1 MITRRGAAA
10 GLGALMLARGVL
22 AQEMPK
28 PGKRDWAKE
37 IPVMRIGLLGG
48 ENDADRL
55 ARVDGYKKLMEA
67 TFDVPVKL
75 LVAADYAGVIQAFA
89 AKQLESAYMS
99 PAAYA
104 AAWLESNGDVVPLV
118 VTQEQDGSNSYVSVM
133 YVRAD
138 SGIASLG
145 EMKGHSLAWADP
157 NSASGYLIPRAE
169 FRAQGI
175 DPEPGKYFSSTGF
188 AGGHEQAVVA
198 VLNHQ
203 YRRRRHLDV
212 RPRRC
217 GRGLHARQ
225 SAHDGRQE
233 DARHEGPAH
242 HLEVATDPE
251 WAADGPEEYAG
262 ELSGRHAG
270 IPSRAADSVSGHLP
284 HLRHGQRQGL
294 GASTTRRLPG
304 VHRHAATGGGAAP
317 TSVSAA
323 ASLEAAF
330 QARRRTRVVG
340 GLGGCVVL
348 CVALL
353 LAAWVSEAYP
363 SSLIAGAPRIGE
375 YFWKLL
381 PDLRPAVL
389 FASTDTQGSLA
400 YWMYRIDIWLWLLFE
415 TSQMAALATLSGALL
430 AALLCFPA
438 AINLAPNCAV
448 HFVFRRV
455 LELFRSVPDIVY
467 ALILVW
473 TFGVGPLA
481 GILAIALHTV
491 GALGKLFAEVVENAD
506 MRPWE
511 AVRATG
517 GTWAHGVRFAI
528 LPQVLPNFLS
538 YVLLRFEINVRG
550 ATVIGFV
557 GAGGIGQELYSVISF
572 NYYQEIG
579 AIIVLIILAV
589 SLIDLTSEKLRTL
602 AIGRVE

>member
-1 MITRRGAAA
+1 M
-10 GLGALMLARGVL
+10 
-22 AQEMPK
+22 
-28 PGKRDWAKE
+28 
-37 IPVMRIGLLGG
+37 
-48 ENDADRL
+48 
-55 ARVDGYKKLMEA
+55 
-67 TFDVPVKL
+67 
-75 LVAADYAGVIQAFA
+75 
-89 AKQLESAYMS
+89 
-99 PAAYA
+99 
-104 AAWLESNGDVVPLV
+104 
-118 VTQEQDGSNSYVSVM
+118 
-133 YVRAD
+133 
-138 SGIASLG
+138 
-145 EMKGHSLAWADP
+145 
-157 NSASGYLIPRAE
+157 
-169 FRAQGI
+169 
-175 DPEPGKYFSSTGF
+175 
-188 AGGHEQAVVA
+188 
-198 VLNHQ
+198 
-203 YRRRRHLDV
+203 
-212 RPRRC
+212 
-217 GRGLHARQ
+217 
-225 SAHDGRQE
+225 
-233 DARHEGPAH
+233 
-242 HLEVATDPE
+242 
-251 WAADGPEEYAG
+251 
-262 ELSGRHAG
+262 
-270 IPSRAADSVSGHLP
+270 
-284 HLRHGQRQGL
+284 
-294 GASTTRRLPG
+294 
-304 VHRHAATGGGAAP
+304 
-317 TSVSAA
+317 SAA

-438 AINLAPNCAV
+438 AINLAPNRAV

>member
-1 MITRRGAAA
+1 M
-10 GLGALMLARGVL
+10 
-22 AQEMPK
+22 
-28 PGKRDWAKE
+28 
-37 IPVMRIGLLGG
+37 
-48 ENDADRL
+48 
-55 ARVDGYKKLMEA
+55 
-67 TFDVPVKL
+67 
-75 LVAADYAGVIQAFA
+75 
-89 AKQLESAYMS
+89 
-99 PAAYA
+99 
-104 AAWLESNGDVVPLV
+104 
-118 VTQEQDGSNSYVSVM
+118 
-133 YVRAD
+133 
-138 SGIASLG
+138 
-145 EMKGHSLAWADP
+145 
-157 NSASGYLIPRAE
+157 
-169 FRAQGI
+169 
-175 DPEPGKYFSSTGF
+175 
-188 AGGHEQAVVA
+188 
-198 VLNHQ
+198 
-203 YRRRRHLDV
+203 
-212 RPRRC
+212 
-217 GRGLHARQ
+217 
-225 SAHDGRQE
+225 
-233 DARHEGPAH
+233 
-242 HLEVATDPE
+242 
-251 WAADGPEEYAG
+251 
-262 ELSGRHAG
+262 
-270 IPSRAADSVSGHLP
+270 
-284 HLRHGQRQGL
+284 
-294 GASTTRRLPG
+294 
-304 VHRHAATGGGAAP
+304 
-317 TSVSAA
+317 SAA
-323 ASLEAAF
+323 ASLERAF
-330 QARRRTRVVG
+330 QARRRTRLVG
-340 GLGGCVVL
+340 GLGSCVVL
-348 CVALL
+348 CAALL

-381 PDLRPAVL
+381 PDLRPPVL
-389 FASTDTQGSLA
+389 FAGTDTQGSLA
-400 YWMYRIDIWLWLLFE
+400 YWMYRVDIWLWLLFE

-438 AINLAPNCAV
+438 AINLAPNRAV
-448 HFVFRRV
+448 HFAFRRA

-602 AIGRVE
+602 AIGHVE

>member
-1 MITRRGAAA
+1 M
-10 GLGALMLARGVL
+10 
-22 AQEMPK
+22 
-28 PGKRDWAKE
+28 
-37 IPVMRIGLLGG
+37 
-48 ENDADRL
+48 
-55 ARVDGYKKLMEA
+55 
-67 TFDVPVKL
+67 
-75 LVAADYAGVIQAFA
+75 
-89 AKQLESAYMS
+89 
-99 PAAYA
+99 
-104 AAWLESNGDVVPLV
+104 
-118 VTQEQDGSNSYVSVM
+118 
-133 YVRAD
+133 
-138 SGIASLG
+138 
-145 EMKGHSLAWADP
+145 
-157 NSASGYLIPRAE
+157 
-169 FRAQGI
+169 
-175 DPEPGKYFSSTGF
+175 
-188 AGGHEQAVVA
+188 
-198 VLNHQ
+198 
-203 YRRRRHLDV
+203 
-212 RPRRC
+212 
-217 GRGLHARQ
+217 
-225 SAHDGRQE
+225 
-233 DARHEGPAH
+233 
-242 HLEVATDPE
+242 
-251 WAADGPEEYAG
+251 
-262 ELSGRHAG
+262 
-270 IPSRAADSVSGHLP
+270 
-284 HLRHGQRQGL
+284 
-294 GASTTRRLPG
+294 
-304 VHRHAATGGGAAP
+304 
-317 TSVSAA
+317 SAA
-323 ASLEAAF
+323 ASLETAF
-330 QARRRTRVVG
+330 QARRRTRLIG
-340 GLGGCVVL
+340 GLGGCIAL
-348 CVALL
+348 CAALL
-353 LAAWVSEAYP
+353 LAGWVSEAYP

-381 PDLRPAVL
+381 PDLRPPVL
-389 FASTDTQGSLA
+389 FAGTETQGSLA

-438 AINLAPNCAV
+438 AINLAPNRTV
-448 HFVFRRV
+448 HFAFRRV

-517 GTWAHGVRFAI
+517 GTWAHGLRFAI

>member
-1 MITRRGAAA
+1 
-10 GLGALMLARGVL
+10 
-22 AQEMPK
+22 
-28 PGKRDWAKE
+28 
-37 IPVMRIGLLGG
+37 
-48 ENDADRL
+48 
-55 ARVDGYKKLMEA
+55 
-67 TFDVPVKL
+67 
-75 LVAADYAGVIQAFA
+75 
-89 AKQLESAYMS
+89 
-99 PAAYA
+99 
-104 AAWLESNGDVVPLV
+104 
-118 VTQEQDGSNSYVSVM
+118 
-133 YVRAD
+133 
-138 SGIASLG
+138 
-145 EMKGHSLAWADP
+145 
-157 NSASGYLIPRAE
+157 
-169 FRAQGI
+169 
-175 DPEPGKYFSSTGF
+175 
-188 AGGHEQAVVA
+188 
-198 VLNHQ
+198 
-203 YRRRRHLDV
+203 
-212 RPRRC
+212 
-217 GRGLHARQ
+217 
-225 SAHDGRQE
+225 
-233 DARHEGPAH
+233 
-242 HLEVATDPE
+242 
-251 WAADGPEEYAG
+251 
-262 ELSGRHAG
+262 
-270 IPSRAADSVSGHLP
+270 
-284 HLRHGQRQGL
+284 
-294 GASTTRRLPG
+294 
-304 VHRHAATGGGAAP
+304 
-317 TSVSAA
+317 VSAA
-323 ASLEAAF
+323 ASLETAF
-330 QARRRTRVVG
+330 QARRRTRLVG
-340 GLGGCVVL
+340 GLGGCIAL
-348 CVALL
+348 CAALL
-353 LAAWVSEAYP
+353 LAGWVSEAYP

-381 PDLRPAVL
+381 PDLRPPVL
-389 FASTDTQGSLA
+389 FAGTETQGSLA

-438 AINLAPNCAV
+438 AINLAPNRAV

-511 AVRATG
+511 AVRAAG
-517 GTWAHGVRFAI
+517 GTWAHGLRFAI